1 MAFLI
6 APSLGSFSPSAER
19 LESNVMLPPATT
31 VPKAIQLARWL
42 KNPATVLEESQAR
55 FGDIFTLR
63 MTYVPTF
70 VVLSD
75 PSLVKEVFSAA
86 PDELHAGKANVALQ
100 PFLGDHSLLMLDG
113 AEHLR
118 HRKLLL
124 APFHGERLS
133 TYGDTM
139 LTSALTTIARWPDT
153 RPFTLHTEFQEITLD
168 IIIRT
173 VFGMEDPA
181 RAAAMALAMR
191 ETLDLAANP
200 LLLVPALQKDLGPL
214 SPWGRFMRKRKA
226 ADKLLYAE
234 LKRRRETGDTSRQD
248 ILSLLLRARDDD
260 GSAMSDLELRDQ
272 LVTLLVAGH
281 ETTATALAW
290 TFRWLLANRSLYGEL
305 EAEVLASA
313 ENGKL
318 IAERLVKLPLLD
330 AVIRES
336 MRLQPV
342 VPMVGRIVQ
351 KPFKLAGYELP
362 EGTAIGPSIYLIQR
376 RHGLYQ
382 DPSKFD
388 PRRFIEHKFSP
399 NEWFPFGGGIRRCIG
414 MAFALYEMKMIIGAV
429 IARTSLSLE
438 ETEPPA
444 MIRRSI
450 TLAPKGG
457 VRVTVRKKR

>member
-1 MAFLI
+1 
-6 APSLGSFSPSAER
+6 
-19 LESNVMLPPATT
+19 MLPPATT

-42 KNPATVLEESQAR
+42 KNPAPVLEESQAR

-63 MTYVPTF
+63 MTYVPNF

-75 PSLVKEVFSAA
+75 PDLVKEVFSAA
-86 PDELHAGKANVALQ
+86 PDELHAGKANVVLQ

-133 TYGDTM
+133 TYGDAM
-139 LTSALTTIARWPDT
+139 LNSALKSIARWPDT
-153 RPFTLHTEFQEITLD
+153 RAFTLHAEFQEITLD

-173 VFGMEDPA
+173 VFGMDDEQ
-181 RAAAMALAMR
+181 RAANMAHAMR
-191 ETLDLAANP
+191 ETLDLATNP
-200 LLLVPALQKDLGPL
+200 LLLVPALQVDLGPL
-214 SPWGRFMRKRKA
+214 SPWGKFMRKRKA
-226 ADKLLYAE
+226 ADALFYAE
-234 LKRRRETGDTSRQD
+234 LQRRREDQDTSRHD

-290 TFRWLLANRSLYGEL
+290 TFRWLLANRSLYREL
-305 EAEVLASA
+305 ENEVLAST

-318 IAERLVKLPLLD
+318 IAERLAKLPLLD

-336 MRLQPV
+336 LRLQPV
-342 VPMVGRIVQ
+342 VPMVGRVVQ
-351 KPFKLAGYELP
+351 KPMKLAGYDLP
-362 EGTAIGPSIYLIQR
+362 EGTVIGPSIYLIQR

-388 PRRFIEHKFSP
+388 PRRFIERKFSP
-399 NEWFPFGGGIRRCIG
+399 HEWFPFGGGIRRCIG

-429 IARTSLSLE
+429 IARTSLLLD
-438 ETEPPA
+438 ETTPPA
-444 MIRRSI
+444 MVRRSI

-457 VRVTVRKKR
+457 VRVKVQKRR

>member
-1 MAFLI
+1 
-6 APSLGSFSPSAER
+6 
-19 LESNVMLPPATT
+19 MLPPATT
-31 VPKAIQLARWL
+31 VPKSIQLARWL
-42 KNPATVLEESQAR
+42 KNPASVLEESQAR
-55 FGDIFTLR
+55 YGDIFTLR
-63 MTYVPTF
+63 MTYVPNF

-75 PSLVKEVFSAA
+75 PDLVKEVFSAA
-86 PDELHAGKANVALQ
+86 PDELHAGKANVVLQ

-113 AEHLR
+113 ADHLR

-124 APFHGERLS
+124 GPFHGERLS

-139 LTSALTTIARWPDT
+139 LNSALATVARWPDT
-153 RPFTLHTEFQEITLD
+153 RPFTLHAEFQEITLD

-173 VFGMEDPA
+173 VFGMDDET
-181 RAAAMALAMR
+181 RAADMARAMR
-191 ETLDLAANP
+191 ETLELATNP
-200 LLLVPALQKDLGPL
+200 LLLVPALQVDLGPL
-214 SPWGRFMRKRKA
+214 SPWGKLVRKRKA
-226 ADKLLYAE
+226 ADALFYAE
-234 LKRRRETGDTSRQD
+234 LKRRRASQDASRQD

-290 TFRWLLANRSLYGEL
+290 TFRWLLANRSLYREL
-305 EAEVLASA
+305 EDEVLAST

-318 IAERLVKLPLLD
+318 IAERLARLPLLD
-330 AVIRES
+330 ATIRES
-336 MRLQPV
+336 LRLQPV

-351 KPFKLAGYELP
+351 KPFKLAGYDLP

-376 RHGLYQ
+376 RYGLYQ

-399 NEWFPFGGGIRRCIG
+399 HEWFPFGGGIRRCIG
-414 MAFALYEMKMIIGAV
+414 MAFAIYEMKMIIGAV
-429 IARTSLSLE
+429 LARASLLLE

-444 MIRRSI
+444 MVRRSI

-457 VRVTVRKKR
+457 VRVKVSKRRTSHIPIARL